1 MKVRGN
7 VNKVGW
13 YKNENVLMAYI
24 LYVSLNIVIINIYLH
39 IYLQWLRKKKQL
51 ESRCVKCSEEYL
63 RERESET
70 PYIENVKNW
79 SIISSPP
86 LPLLI

>member
-1 MKVRGN
+1 
-7 VNKVGW
+7 
-13 YKNENVLMAYI
+13 MAK
-24 LYVSLNIVIINIYLH
+24 
-39 IYLQWLRKKKQL
+39 KKKQL